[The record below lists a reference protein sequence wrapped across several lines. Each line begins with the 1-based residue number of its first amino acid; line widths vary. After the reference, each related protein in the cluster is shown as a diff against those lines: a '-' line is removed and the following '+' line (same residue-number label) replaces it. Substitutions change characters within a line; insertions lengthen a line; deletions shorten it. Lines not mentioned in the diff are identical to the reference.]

1 MWIMALVLI
10 AAVVLAR
17 WTATQRRFPSRPY
30 SATAATPDDITIRRE
45 YRVPESHSRTIEVE
59 FHAPVD
65 APTLRTR
72 MRKRN

>member
-1 MWIMALVLI
+1 VWIVALVLI

-17 WTATQRRFPSRPY
+17 WTATRPRFPGRPY
-30 SATAATPDDITIRRE
+30 SATAATPDDITIRRD

-65 APTLRTR
+65 APTLRAP
-72 MRKRN
+72 MRKRL